1 VKKYAMI
8 PANELSTMFY
18 ALECLGYPPITRI
31 HFELRGANVDM
42 ELLRRSYLLGVKQ
55 YPLFNATLHDLS
67 SWCTWQLC
75 WVPRKDVCPERAVR
89 SYNLA
94 HLSHQEAEAKFAKI
108 QFDPFSTHCS
118 SKDPPFWMALCR
130 MPDGHHKLLAFFHH
144 AVSDGHGYH
153 MFLQYIFE
161 TYNRLDSE
169 RMPDK
174 IHHDRPVFGP
184 TTLLA
189 PTLPVRI
196 RHFLQAVCILAVKA
210 IAQKGR
216 RTAHLL
222 AGRGPLTSRTSA
234 VQRSIGPEKMQRYID
249 AARKLGAT
257 FTSFYS
263 AAQVLALQRW
273 KKARCEP
280 CGPITVQ
287 LLKDLR
293 ETKKSLREVQNNFS
307 AYSIMIPEKQ
317 ISDSL
322 GLVRFISRQSHK
334 SIKDETPKR
343 AAGLLWLLNF
353 SIVKKLLP
361 VWGNTVF
368 NSPGFG
374 DSFQISNTGRLWA
387 GPNGETL
394 LTRLGDAEIAEFYMA
409 VGPPIP
415 TMGTYTGL
423 CTFRGTLFLSFNYF
437 TWALSKR
444 DANAFVDL
452 IEEVLD
458 EIADCTAQTIAQRP
472 EDHSASRVHIEAFP
486 MTRTMPLRHQ

>member
-1 VKKYAMI
+1 
-8 PANELSTMFY
+8 
-18 ALECLGYPPITRI
+18 
-31 HFELRGANVDM
+31 
-42 ELLRRSYLLGVKQ
+42 
-55 YPLFNATLHDLS
+55 
-67 SWCTWQLC
+67 
-75 WVPRKDVCPERAVR
+75 
-89 SYNLA
+89 
-94 HLSHQEAEAKFAKI
+94 
-108 QFDPFSTHCS
+108 
-118 SKDPPFWMALCR
+118 
-130 MPDGHHKLLAFFHH
+130 
-144 AVSDGHGYH
+144 
-153 MFLQYIFE
+153 
-161 TYNRLDSE
+161 
-169 RMPDK
+169 
-174 IHHDRPVFGP
+174 
-184 TTLLA
+184 
-189 PTLPVRI
+189 
-196 RHFLQAVCILAVKA
+196 
-210 IAQKGR
+210 
-216 RTAHLL
+216 
-222 AGRGPLTSRTSA
+222 
-234 VQRSIGPEKMQRYID
+234 MQRYID